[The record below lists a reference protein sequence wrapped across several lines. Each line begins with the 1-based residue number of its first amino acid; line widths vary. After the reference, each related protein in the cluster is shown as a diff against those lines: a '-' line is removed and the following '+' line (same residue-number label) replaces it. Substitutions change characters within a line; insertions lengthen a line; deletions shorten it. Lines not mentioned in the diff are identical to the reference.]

1 MPVIRQNRDKG
12 LGLWLGLGLRLG
24 LELGLGFGLG
34 YTYSVFNTNEM
45 LQSQHQ
51 FVACLIKGEVQM
63 IFKLLLINTVKSN
76 KKNSESL
83 IKIGQIIRKLWY
95 FKVSQNSIKHR
106 YWSQI
111 RCPNWQRF
119 EIDLG

>member
-1 MPVIRQNRDKG
+1 
-12 LGLWLGLGLRLG
+12 
-24 LELGLGFGLG
+24 
-34 YTYSVFNTNEM
+34 
-45 LQSQHQ
+45 
-51 FVACLIKGEVQM
+51 M

-95 FKVSQNSIKHR
+95 FKVWPNFMKHR

-111 RCPNWQRF
+111 KWANCQRDDVMGSQLSIGF
-119 EIDLG
+119 VHKSSQISPFLT

>member
-12 LGLWLGLGLRLG
+12 LGLWLGLGLR
-24 LELGLGFGLG
+24 LGLGFGLG

-76 KKNSESL
+76 KKNSETL
-83 IKIGQIIRKLWY
+83 IVQII
-95 FKVSQNSIKHR
+95 
-106 YWSQI
+106 
-111 RCPNWQRF
+111 
-119 EIDLG
+119 